1 MRGAPVLVAVD
12 QWGKRQLSKGQV
24 LRGKEC
30 KPRSRGGK
38 PGSGYRR
45 SRKDAGV
52 PLAEGVFWVGRV
64 LQDLLET
71 PEASPAF
78 VRELGPLSILHL

>member
-1 MRGAPVLVAVD
+1 MLVAVD
-12 QWGKRQLSKGQV
+12 QWGRRQLSKGQV

-30 KPRSRGGK
+30 RPRSRGGE
-38 PGSGYRR
+38 PGSGCRR
-45 SRKDAGV
+45 SRKNAGV
-52 PLAEGVFWVGRV
+52 HLAEAVFCVGRA

-78 VRELGPLSILHL
+78 VGESRPLSILHL